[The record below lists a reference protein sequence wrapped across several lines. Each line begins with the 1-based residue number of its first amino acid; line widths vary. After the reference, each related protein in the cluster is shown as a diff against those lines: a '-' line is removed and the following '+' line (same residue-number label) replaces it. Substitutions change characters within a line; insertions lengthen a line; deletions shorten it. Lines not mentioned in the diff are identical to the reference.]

1 MLGLC
6 WGNSHST
13 SPCLKYAGSNYHV
26 KSSCWS
32 NAGYMPGFCCHVFTG
47 QVHVGNMLDLTPM
60 LTSSCWSNAGYMPGF
75 CCHVFTGQVHVGN
88 MLDLTPMLTNSPL
101 LDWFLVLLVA
111 TGFGNQATPTSCFL
125 LHMLRAYQI
134 YTCSQNYGLILY
146 LAVWDANTKT
156 WS

>member
-47 QVHVGNMLDLTPM
+47 QVN
-60 LTSSCWSNAGYMPGF
+60 
-75 CCHVFTGQVHVGN
+75 VGN
-88 MLDLTPMLTNSPL
+88 MLDLTPMLTNAPL
-101 LDWFLVLLVA
+101 LDWFLVLLVV

-156 WS
+156 